1 MLKNLMFATIYVS
14 DQDRALAFY
23 TDRLGLEKG
32 VDNPTP
38 EGRFLTVAPAD
49 TSVQIVLWPGKPGQ
63 PGPSVDAAVPGILA
77 GAIFLEADDLRKEFE
92 VLRSRGVEFV
102 QPEPEDY
109 FFGVRVTALDP
120 DGNRIELRQPKRSR
134 RSDS

>member
-1 MLKNLMFATIYVS
+1 MLKNLMFVTIYVS

-32 VDNPTP
+32 ADNPGP
-38 EGRFLTVAPAD
+38 EGRFLTVAPD
-49 TSVQIVLWPGKPGQ
+49 DKSVQIVLWPGNPAQ
-63 PGPSVDAAVPGILA
+63 SPAVDAATGP
-77 GAIFLEADDLRKEFE
+77 IFLESDDLHKEFE

-109 FFGVRVTALDP
+109 AFGVRVTALDP
-120 DGNRIELRQPKRSR
+120 DGNRIELRQPNRSR
-134 RSDS
+134 GSDS

>member
-1 MLKNLMFATIYVS
+1 MLKNLMFVTIYVS

-32 VDNPTP
+32 ADNRTP

-49 TSVQIVLWPGKPGQ
+49 TSVQILLWPGNPGQ
-63 PGPSVDAAVPGILA
+63 SPAVGPV
-77 GAIFLEADDLRKEFE
+77 FLESDDLRKEFE
-92 VLRSRGVEFV
+92 VLRSRGVQFL

-109 FFGVRVTALDP
+109 TFGVRVTALDP
-120 DGNRIELRQPKRSR
+120 DGNRIELRQPNRIRS
-134 RSDS
+134 SDG

>member
-1 MLKNLMFATIYVS
+1 MLKHLMFATIYVS

-23 TDRLGLEKG
+23 TESLGLEKCA
-32 VDNPTP
+32 DNPGP

-49 TSVQIVLWPGKPGQ
+49 QSVQILLWPGNPGQ
-63 PGPSVDAAVPGILA
+63 PRPAIDAAVPRSLA
-77 GAIFLEADDLRKEFE
+77 GAIFLASDDLRKEFE

-109 FFGVRVTALDP
+109 AFGVRVTALDP
-120 DGNRIELRQPKRSR
+120 DGNRIELRQPKRNLPSN
-134 RSDS
+134 S

>member
-1 MLKNLMFATIYVS
+1 MLKNVIVVTLYVR

-23 TDRLGLEKG
+23 TDRFGLEKG
-32 VDNPTP
+32 ADNSAP

-49 TSVQIVLWPGKPGQ
+49 QSVQILLWPGNPGQ
-63 PGPSVDAAVPGILA
+63 PGAAVDAAKPGLA

-109 FFGVRVTALDP
+109 AFGVRVTALDP
-120 DGNRIELRQPKRSR
+120 DGNRIELRQSKQSR
-134 RSDS
+134 RGDS

>member
-32 VDNPTP
+32 ADNPTP

-49 TSVQIVLWPGKPGQ
+49 KSVQIVLWPGKPGQ
-63 PGPSVDAAVPGILA
+63 PGPAVDAVVPGIMA

-102 QPEPEDY
+102 QSEPEDY

>member
-1 MLKNLMFATIYVS
+1 MLKNLMLATIYVS

-32 VDNPTP
+32 ADNPTA

-49 TSVQIVLWPGKPGQ
+49 PSVQILLWPGNPGQ
-63 PGPSVDAAVPGILA
+63 PGPA
-77 GAIFLEADDLRKEFE
+77 GAAAPGSLTGVVFLEADDLRKEFD

-109 FFGVRVTALDP
+109 AFGVRVTALDP
-120 DGNRIELRQPKRSR
+120 DGNRIELRQPKQSQRSN
-134 RSDS
+134 S

>member
-49 TSVQIVLWPGKPGQ
+49 TSVQIVLWPGNPGQ
-63 PGPSVDAAVPGILA
+63 PGPAVDAAEPGILA

-92 VLRSRGVEFV
+92 VLPV
-102 QPEPEDY
+102 
-109 FFGVRVTALDP
+109 
-120 DGNRIELRQPKRSR
+120 SR
-134 RSDS
+134 RRVRATGARGLRVRGPCHGAGP